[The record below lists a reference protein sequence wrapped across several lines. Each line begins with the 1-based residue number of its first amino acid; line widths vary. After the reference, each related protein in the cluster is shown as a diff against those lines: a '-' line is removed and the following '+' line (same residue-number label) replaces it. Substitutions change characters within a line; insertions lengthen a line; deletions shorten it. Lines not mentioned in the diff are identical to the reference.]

1 MDATAPATRTR
12 TPPARLSLVARL
24 RHWRNRLIA
33 SASFQNRV
41 ASLPGLRRIARR
53 NARDLFRINAGFL
66 YSQILFAAVESGLL
80 TRLKDGGR
88 SADALATA
96 CGLPPAPMERLLIA
110 AQGLKLV
117 TRLGDGSWWLDDLG
131 AVVAGNPG
139 IAAMIRHHAMVYR
152 DMSDPLALLTSTGE
166 TETSRFWAY
175 AGADHPDRMDARTA
189 GAYSDLMHHS
199 QDLIATEVL
208 RAYDFS
214 PHRRLLDIGGGDG
227 TFLSAVAAR
236 HPALDLL
243 LFDLPAVAERAEKA
257 MDARG
262 LGARTRCFGGSFFD
276 DPIPLGADCLSLVRV
291 LCDHEDA
298 AVLALLRAI
307 RAAMGPQDTLL
318 IAEPMAGPDDDRRF
332 AAAYFEFYFLAMRSG
347 HCRTPAHLRDLLRQ
361 AGFSRI
367 SERRTGMPL
376 FAGLLVARV

>member
-1 MDATAPATRTR
+1 MDTTAPATRTR
-12 TPPARLSLVARL
+12 TPPARQSLAARL
-24 RHWRNRLIA
+24 RSWRNRLIA

-66 YSQILFAAVESGLL
+66 YSQVLFAAVESGLL
-80 TRLKDGGR
+80 TRLRDGGR
-88 SADALATA
+88 SADALAAA
-96 CGLPPAPMERLLIA
+96 CGLPQASLERLLIA

-117 TRLGDGSWWLDDLG
+117 TRLGDGTWWLDDLG

-152 DMSDPLALLTSTGE
+152 DMSDPLALLTSTEE

-175 AGADHPDRMDARTA
+175 AGAENPGGTDAQTA
-189 GAYSDLMHHS
+189 GAYSDLMHLS

-214 PHRRLLDIGGGDG
+214 PHARLLDIGGGDG
-227 TFLSAVAAR
+227 SFLSAVAAH

-257 MDARG
+257 MDKRG
-262 LGARTRCFGGSFFD
+262 LGTRTRCFGGSFFD
-276 DPIPLGADCLSLVRV
+276 DPLPLGADCLSLVRV

-298 AVLALLRAI
+298 AVRALLRAV
-307 RAAMGPQDTLL
+307 RAAMSEQDTLL
-318 IAEPMAGPDDDRRF
+318 IAEPMAGTDDDRRF

-347 HCRTPAHLRDLLRQ
+347 HCRTPAHLRDLLKQ